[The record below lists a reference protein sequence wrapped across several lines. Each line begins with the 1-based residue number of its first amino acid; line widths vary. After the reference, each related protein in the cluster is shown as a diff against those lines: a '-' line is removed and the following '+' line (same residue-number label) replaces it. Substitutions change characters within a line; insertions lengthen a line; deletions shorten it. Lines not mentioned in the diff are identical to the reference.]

1 MNRYLSIIFIFGLFS
16 LCACSPMGAIVTTTS
31 AGAVVA
37 ESDRS
42 VGEAVDDTGIKIK
55 IVEKFAKSKS
65 GLFLDINSSVR
76 LGTVL
81 LTGIVNTQEIRIEA
95 IKLVWEIEG
104 VKEVINEIEI
114 GNKQNI
120 KQYTQDLWISSQV
133 RGKTLSEI
141 GLDIITY
148 NFETINGKVY
158 VMGVAGSSEN
168 SEKIIKV
175 IKTVKGVKEIAN
187 HIIIRD

>member
-1 MNRYLSIIFIFGLFS
+1 M
-16 LCACSPMGAIVTTTS
+16 
-31 AGAVVA
+31 
-37 ESDRS
+37 
-42 VGEAVDDTGIKIK
+42 
-55 IVEKFAKSKS
+55 
-65 GLFLDINSSVR
+65 
-76 LGTVL
+76 

-158 VMGVAGSSEN
+158 VMGVAGSSED